1 MKATSKEANSL
12 KPYHFVKEKLAKAI
26 DEKKLYL
33 TPKLSITDLAKEC
46 QTNTIYIFD
55 YLNNELKINF
65 FDYINRERIEKM
77 SITLLL
83 NKNNRMEIEE
93 IAYSS
98 GFGVSAFCRAFE
110 KLKGTSPL
118 NFKKTA

>member
-1 MKATSKEANSL
+1 M
-12 KPYHFVKEKLAKAI
+12 KEKLAKAI

-33 TPKLSITDLAKEC
+33 NPKLSITDLAKEC
-46 QTNTIYIFD
+46 QTNTTFIFD

-83 NKNNRMEIEE
+83 NKNNKMGIEE

-98 GFGVSAFCRAFE
+98 GFGSVSTFCRAFE

-118 NFKKTA
+118 NLKKTA

>member
-1 MKATSKEANSL
+1 M
-12 KPYHFVKEKLAKAI
+12 KEKLAKAI

-33 TPKLSITDLAKEC
+33 NPKLSITDLAKEC

-65 FDYINRERIEKM
+65 FYYINRERIEKM

-93 IAYSS
+93 IPYSS
-98 GFGVSAFCRAFE
+98 GFGSVFTFRRAFE
-110 KLKGTSPL
+110 KLKVTSPL
-118 NFKKTA
+118 NFKKNRIKNSPKIFEES